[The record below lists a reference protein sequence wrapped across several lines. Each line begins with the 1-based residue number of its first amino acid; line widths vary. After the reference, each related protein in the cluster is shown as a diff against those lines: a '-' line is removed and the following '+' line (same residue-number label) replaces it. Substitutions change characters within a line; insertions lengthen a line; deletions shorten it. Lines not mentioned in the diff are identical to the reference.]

1 MKFRIDPASSVPVYE
16 QLVDQVVDGAAGG
29 LIAAGDKL
37 PTVRALAADLGLAV
51 NTVAKA
57 YRELEMRGAIETRGR
72 SGSFVSGASRD
83 RDAAAA
89 AHAFVLTERAL
100 GLSDAEILEQVRH
113 ALGLGSKAATRQG

>member
-1 MKFRIDPASSVPVYE
+1 MHFTINPDDSTPVYE
-16 QLVDQVVDGAAGG
+16 QIVQQVIERAAGG
-29 LIAAGDKL
+29 TLAAGEKL

-72 SGSFVSGASRD
+72 SGSFVTGQSRD

-89 AHAFVLTERAL
+89 AHEYVVRARAL
-100 GLSDAEILEQVRH
+100 GLSEAEMVAQVRH
-113 ALGLGSKAATRQG
+113 ALGITSTP